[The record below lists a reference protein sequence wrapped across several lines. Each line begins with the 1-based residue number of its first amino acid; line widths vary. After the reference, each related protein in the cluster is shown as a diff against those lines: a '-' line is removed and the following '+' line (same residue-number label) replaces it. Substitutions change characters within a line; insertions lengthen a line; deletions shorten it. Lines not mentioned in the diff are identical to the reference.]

1 MIHTQIITCE
11 EYDSFDEMMGAELFV
26 NLKIVNLKI
35 VMLNSSS
42 QVIPLTSVFYMFST
56 LFCS

>member
-26 NLKIVNLKI
+26 NLKIVNLK
-35 VMLNSSS
+35 MFSK
-42 QVIPLTSVFYMFST
+42 SVFIFLVDT
-56 LFCS
+56 